1 MASEQ
6 ELNDVLD
13 AVTGSL
19 PEISG
24 EDDLEL
30 SEELADTATI
40 ETLLD
45 GFIQEVSELFTMAVD
60 VSLDGN
66 PVRTH
71 LELVNFG
78 TDLVELTYQL
88 RRDLVSKL
96 ASAEKLAENGNML
109 RTQVNPPIVEES

>member
-6 ELNDVLD
+6 ELNSLLNEI
-13 AVTGSL
+13 TGT
-19 PEISG
+19 PEVSG
-24 EDDLEL
+24 EDDIEL

-40 ETLLD
+40 ETLCD
-45 GFIQEVSELFTMAVD
+45 GFIDEVSEMFAMALD

-78 TDLVELTYQL
+78 ADIVELTYQL
-88 RRDLVSKL
+88 RRDLIAKL
-96 ASAEKLAENGNML
+96 ASAEKLAEHGDML
-109 RTQVNPPIVEES
+109 RTQVNPPVVEES